1 MDKFKFFRKDNYIVL
16 VNDLTQVT
24 QYGLVKEVMV
34 DKSNA
39 NKASYRIFGVKDF
52 SDKNSLVI
60 DQLLKEDG
68 SAYTAVEFETFYT
81 QNTGNFNGGGTAPG
95 IGEAPI
101 DGLQYARQDAT
112 WSEVVGGGGSQ
123 DLQSVLLNNPI
134 SDQYITLTSNLET
147 LTNISADSISFSE
160 GGKGSGMSSSS
171 IALYESGIGVE
182 ITKDFTKFS
191 DGIKDFV
198 ITAGIVSY
206 GNPYVRNSKLD
217 FISLGSTN
225 IVNLKLPF
233 NKQTGEYTVSTLE
246 DILSLGSL
254 IPTYA
259 TNAAAITGGLV
270 VDNIYK
276 TATGE
281 LRIVV

>member
-1 MDKFKFFRKDNYIVL
+1 MRLIINKALDNINDNVNIKIIEIISTDFL
-16 VNDLTQVT
+16 NNDLNYFVYKNQIPLIKFTDT
-24 QYGLVKEVMV
+24 EE
-34 DKSNA
+34 
-39 NKASYRIFGVKDF
+39 IFNV
-52 SDKNSLVI
+52 KNSKLNI
-60 DQLLKEDG
+60 SPSL
-68 SAYTAVEFETFYT
+68 SETEIILDET
-81 QNTGNFNGGGTAPG
+81 DLELISGLGGA
-95 IGEAPI
+95 
-101 DGLQYARQDAT
+101 
-112 WSEVVGGGGSQ
+112 GGSQ

-147 LTNISADSISFSE
+147 LINISANAIGFSE